1 MPLYSIPIVHPRKK
15 MGRNEKCWCGSGKKY
30 KHCHL
35 DKEAQKT
42 INPYQF
48 WNDSRKSFAR
58 QYCSHPEASPST
70 CDKIIKSH
78 TISKSTCLKSISEKG
93 HVYNFSGDF
102 NTFEKNNGITAPK
115 KIGLN
120 NASTFTGFCGHHD
133 NKIFRIVDTNEISAS
148 DDFIFFLSY
157 RVVCFE
163 LFQKESELNFNELCK
178 NLDSGKSLTEQV
190 DIQTMIKERIR
201 YNRIALNEA
210 RAIKEN
216 FDNMLINNDYKKLN
230 YISLKIDSVLP
241 VVVAGGRFPDYD
253 FSGNELFS
261 LELSYDDPPVIQLNI
276 INDGKSSLI
285 TLTWTSQS
293 ERNIDFA
300 EDFID
305 KIKSKGL
312 GFAVHVAL
320 ATCENAYC
328 KISWWDSLPQKTK
341 TGLLNDIVSDV
352 SPMVPRWYKA
362 IQMEREILLAGTITE
377 IKREY

>member
-1 MPLYSIPIVHPRKK
+1 
-15 MGRNEKCWCGSGKKY
+15 
-30 KHCHL
+30 
-35 DKEAQKT
+35 
-42 INPYQF
+42 
-48 WNDSRKSFAR
+48 
-58 QYCSHPEASPST
+58 
-70 CDKIIKSH
+70 
-78 TISKSTCLKSISEKG
+78 
-93 HVYNFSGDF
+93 
-102 NTFEKNNGITAPK
+102 
-115 KIGLN
+115 
-120 NASTFTGFCGHHD
+120 
-133 NKIFRIVDTNEISAS
+133 
-148 DDFIFFLSY
+148 
-157 RVVCFE
+157 
-163 LFQKESELNFNELCK
+163 
-178 NLDSGKSLTEQV
+178 
-190 DIQTMIKERIR
+190 
-201 YNRIALNEA
+201 
-210 RAIKEN
+210 
-216 FDNMLINNDYKKLN
+216 MLINNDYKKLN